1 MRISL
6 IGTYHAERGAVAV
19 SELLSILER
28 IQPEVVFAEIPQTHI
43 DKWRDGTLGTVES
56 KAVARYADT
65 HSIEV
70 VSVDSPVPEE
80 SFFRA
85 WEEVVRNI
93 ERRSPTFRLLMDR
106 NTHRTHEEGFAY
118 LNSVECI
125 QAWDDIRREQL
136 ETIEYIGISRIR
148 DTYVQVRDWNESRE
162 LEMLANIR
170 SYCASAARTSG
181 VFLVGASHRGP
192 LIEKIRA
199 TTGTAVPYIEWDTV
213 GSQIGSRA

>member
-6 IGTYHAERGAVAV
+6 IGTYHLERGTVTVPA
-19 SELLSILER
+19 LLAILEH
-28 IQPEVVFAEIPQTHI
+28 IQPEVVFAEVPRTHI
-43 DKWRDGTLGTVES
+43 DEWRNGTLGTVES

-65 HSIEV
+65 RSIEV

-85 WEEVVRNI
+85 WKEVVRNI
-93 ERRSPTFRLLMDR
+93 ERTSPTFRFLMDR

-125 QAWDDIRREQL
+125 QAWDDIRCEQL
-136 ETIEYIGISRIR
+136 ETIEYIGISSIR
-148 DTYVQVRDWNESRE
+148 DTYLQVREWHETRE

-199 TTGTAVPYIEWDTV
+199 TVETTISCIEWDTD
-213 GSQIGSRA
+213 GLQIGSRA

>member
-1 MRISL
+1 MRVSL
-6 IGTYHAERGAVAV
+6 IGTYHSERGAVTA
-19 SELLSILER
+19 SALLSILER
-28 IQPEVVFAEIPQTHI
+28 IQPDVVFAEIPRTHI

-56 KAVARYADT
+56 KAIARYADT

-93 ERRSPTFRLLMDR
+93 ERMSPTFRFLMDR

-125 QAWDDIRREQL
+125 QAWDEIRREQL
-136 ETIEYIGISRIR
+136 ETVEYIGTSRIR
-148 DTYVQVRDWNESRE
+148 DTYVQIRDLNESRE

-170 SYCASAARTSG
+170 SYCSSATGDCG

-199 TTGTAVPYIEWDTV
+199 TTGTTVPYIEWDTD
-213 GSQIGSRA
+213 GSQIGFRA